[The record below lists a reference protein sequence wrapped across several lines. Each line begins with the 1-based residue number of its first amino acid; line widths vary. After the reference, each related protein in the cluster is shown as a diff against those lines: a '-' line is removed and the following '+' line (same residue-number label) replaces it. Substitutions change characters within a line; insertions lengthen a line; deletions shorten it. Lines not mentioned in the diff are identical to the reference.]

1 MKNYKE
7 KISLKLYR
15 LIDSLWNSFEKRR
28 RILSLFVFLYWF
40 LQYVLQALFFLS
52 LVQVHDYH
60 SLFAFMKDMDAYTGS
75 ILIRIAYR
83 FITIPTV
90 SITSFLS
97 SLWNAMSF
105 FDLLFI
111 LLTILWLL
119 QANKK
124 KAGLFIGGNVL
135 MLIVLFIGLMIGM
148 RADSIQSL
156 IQCLH
161 VLSLWSLVAHI
172 VFIVILMFNLV
183 QNCLKWVKTR
193 A

>member
-1 MKNYKE
+1 M
-7 KISLKLYR
+7 KLYR
-15 LIDSLWNSFEKRR
+15 LIDSLWNTFEKRR

-60 SLFAFMKDMDAYTGS
+60 SLFAFMNEMDAYTGS

-90 SITSFLS
+90 SVTSLLS

-111 LLTILWLL
+111 LLTILWFL

-135 MLIVLFIGLMIGM
+135 MLTMLFIGLMIGM

-161 VLSLWSLVAHI
+161 VLSLCSLVVHI

-183 QNCLKWVKTR
+183 QNCLKWVKTKS
-193 A
+193 

>member
-1 MKNYKE
+1 MNE
-7 KISLKLYR
+7 
-15 LIDSLWNSFEKRR
+15 
-28 RILSLFVFLYWF
+28 
-40 LQYVLQALFFLS
+40 
-52 LVQVHDYH
+52 
-60 SLFAFMKDMDAYTGS
+60 MDAYTGS

-90 SITSFLS
+90 SVTSFLS

-111 LLTILWLL
+111 LLTILWFL

-135 MLIVLFIGLMIGM
+135 MLTMLFIGLMIGM

-161 VLSLWSLVAHI
+161 VLSLCSLVVHI

-183 QNCLKWVKTR
+183 QNCLKWVKTKS
-193 A
+193 

>member
-1 MKNYKE
+1 M
-7 KISLKLYR
+7 KLYR

-105 FDLLFI
+105 F
-111 LLTILWLL
+111 
-119 QANKK
+119 
-124 KAGLFIGGNVL
+124 
-135 MLIVLFIGLMIGM
+135 
-148 RADSIQSL
+148 
-156 IQCLH
+156 
-161 VLSLWSLVAHI
+161 
-172 VFIVILMFNLV
+172 
-183 QNCLKWVKTR
+183 
-193 A
+193 

>member
-1 MKNYKE
+1 M
-7 KISLKLYR
+7 KLYR

-97 SLWNAMSF
+97 SLWNAMSL

-111 LLTILWLL
+111 LLTILWFL

-124 KAGLFIGGNVL
+124 KAGLFTGGNV
-135 MLIVLFIGLMIGM
+135 FM

-183 QNCLKWVKTR
+183 QNCLKWVKTKS
-193 A
+193 